1 MKKISLPTDLLVALA
16 QLEDKDLAFLLRAI
30 ISYANEGI
38 VPTFS
43 NAALKAF
50 FSLFRSTIDEQR
62 STSEKLSIINR
73 DNAKGKKSSARKKD
87 SKCPSSANNSSD
99 ESNGTSVSTDSLSDS
114 APRAVSN
121 DSQRIVNDNVGVQSS
136 AISSATSS
144 VSPSSVTTVSEPISL
159 EAIEAVYPKLGAL
172 RTESLSL
179 WYQFS
184 DETRKRA
191 IDFVPSYLKQH
202 PSASD
207 QLYLNQY
214 LKAKLWDK

>member
-73 DNAKGKKSSARKKD
+73 DNAKGKKSSAKKKD
-87 SKCPSSANNSSD
+87 GKCPSSASNSSD
-99 ESNGTSVSTDSLSDS
+99 ESNVTSVSTDSLSGS
-114 APRAVSN
+114 ACVIVSN
-121 DSQRIVNDNVGVQSS
+121 DSQRIVNGNAEVQ
-136 AISSATSS
+136 SSATSS
-144 VSPSSVTTVSEPISL
+144 ASPSSITTVSEPISL

-191 IDFVPSYLKQH
+191 IDFVPSYLQQH

>member
-99 ESNGTSVSTDSLSDS
+99 ESNGTSVSTDSLSGS
-114 APRAVSN
+114 ACVIVSN
-121 DSQRIVNDNVGVQSS
+121 DSQRIVNGNAEVQSS

-144 VSPSSVTTVSEPISL
+144 VTPSSGTTVSEPISL
-159 EAIEAVYPKLGAL
+159 EAIEAVYPKLGSL

>member
-16 QLEDKDLAFLLRAI
+16 QLEDKDLALVLRSI

-50 FSLFRSTIDEQR
+50 FSLFRSIIDDQR
-62 STSEKLSIINR
+62 SSSEKQSVINR
-73 DNAKGKKSSARKKD
+73 ENANRKKSPAKKKD
-87 SKCPSSANNSSD
+87 SKSTSSSAKSLGEVTVSVDSVESDVVADVISS
-99 ESNGTSVSTDSLSDS
+99 ESDS
-114 APRAVSN
+114 QPVVPTR
-121 DSQRIVNDNVGVQSS
+121 
-136 AISSATSS
+136 
-144 VSPSSVTTVSEPISL
+144 SESLTL
-159 EAIEAVYPKLGAL
+159 EAIEAVYPRLGSF
-172 RTESLSL
+172 RSESLNVWS
-179 WYQFS
+179 QFS

-191 IDFVPSYLKQH
+191 IDFIPSYLQQH

-214 LKAKLWDK
+214 LKAQPWNN